1 MCYTQQYIREQ
12 GLIMKDG
19 IIKIWVCQECEKEY
33 LDRPIMCTS
42 CNKFEFYVKYGG
54 QITDEEALT
63 KLVGSYKE
71 EEPEKK
77 RRIRM

>member
-1 MCYTQQYIREQ
+1 
-12 GLIMKDG
+12 MKDG

-42 CNKFEFYVKYGG
+42 CNNFEFYVKYGG

-63 KLVGSYKE
+63 KLVDSYKE
-71 EEPEKK
+71 DEPEKK
-77 RRIRM
+77 KRIRM